1 MLEHIRQL
9 NDQILKEVERLK
21 EIRSQAFP
29 GAIRYD
35 AIGGSHAT
43 PENKLEDVIARVDHE
58 ARKVRLLNLRRKEE
72 KAKAVRIIQRAGLSV
87 EQRHILYLRYLAR
100 NQETWENLTWPEVFH
115 WVNLYHNIQRRRMFA
130 LHREAL
136 IIFREKVEQ

>member
-9 NDQILKEVERLK
+9 NDQILNEVERLK

-43 PENKLEDVIARVDHE
+43 PKNKLEDVIARVDHE
-58 ARKVRLLNLRRKEE
+58 ARKVRLLNLRREEE
-72 KAKAVRIIQRAGLSV
+72 KTKAVRIIQRAGLSV

-100 NQETWENLTWPEVFH
+100 NQETWENLTWPEVFR

-136 IIFREKVEQ
+136 IILRENLEQ